1 MSFIL
6 DTVGRTM
13 LKPALRL
20 MRMQMKLVSDPVL
33 LRNAARRVDAL
44 GRKPDAR
51 TERVT
56 AGSAPASWMD
66 V

>member
-1 MSFIL
+1 MGFLL

-33 LRNAARRVDAL
+33 LGVVSENGSQSTL
-44 GRKPDAR
+44 GPGHRP
-51 TERVT
+51 
-56 AGSAPASWMD
+56 
-66 V
+66 